1 MERGT
6 DLFKSGFAMT
16 KQIVKDS
23 GTRTHNNGY
32 LIQNNTIILG
42 WWRIQ
47 YLQPRGRPIALQLRS
62 DADVMFVWQNALGD
76 NKSKTCPL
84 VL

>member
-1 MERGT
+1 MQINTDSKVFGNKTNLYMIKLMERGT

-42 WWRIQ
+42 W
-47 YLQPRGRPIALQLRS
+47 
-62 DADVMFVWQNALGD
+62 
-76 NKSKTCPL
+76 
-84 VL
+84 